1 MRFRIIAVVAA
12 FGVLITAG
20 IASANGEDT
29 DPRID
34 TLFTYGYDAQTQL
47 FFFNTHITDSTPLDC
62 TLSGTFNANYGQPT
76 VEDGTV
82 PVEGLSGDGEN
93 PVIFEETGYDLAEG
107 VEEAADSAPYTAAGV
122 CGISGIAVESDMNH
136 GQFMKLFKE
145 SIDMRGRG
153 CLNRWLAKSGLGKDD
168 PEATAPEFTDPVIGF
183 DGSIDFTTVETDCI
197 HGNQDK
203 AEDHPGRGHK
213 TDETDADATNGHG
226 RPDAPGKSDKAPGRD
241 KDK

>member
-12 FGVLITAG
+12 FSILATAG
-20 IASANGEDT
+20 IANANGEDT

-34 TLFTYGYDAQTQL
+34 TLFTYGYDAQTNL
-47 FFFNTHITDSTPLDC
+47 FFSNTHTTDSTPLDC
-62 TLSGTFNANYGQPT
+62 TLSGTFNAKYGEPDP
-76 VEDGTV
+76 EDGTV
-82 PVEGLSGDGEN
+82 SVVELSSDGEN
-93 PVIFEETGYDLAEG
+93 PVIFAATGFDLADYVGE
-107 VEEAADSAPYTAAGV
+107 VEPEAYKAAGV
-122 CGISGIAVESDMNH
+122 CGISGITVESDMNH
-136 GQFMKLFKE
+136 GQFMKLFNE

-153 CLNRWLAKSGLGKDD
+153 CLNRWLAKSGMGKD
-168 PEATAPEFTDPVIGF
+168 ATTQDFTDPVIGF
-183 DGSIDFTTVETDCI
+183 DGSIDFTTVETDCT

>member
-12 FGVLITAG
+12 FSVLVTAG
-20 IASANGEDT
+20 IASAND
-29 DPRID
+29 DDKDSRLD
-34 TLFTYGYDAQTQL
+34 TLFTFGYDAQTQL
-47 FFFNTHITDSTPLDC
+47 FFSNTHTTDSTPLDC
-62 TLSGTFNANYGQPT
+62 TLSGTFNANYGEPA

-82 PVEGLSGDGEN
+82 PVKGLSGDGEN
-93 PVIFEETGYDLAEG
+93 PVIFEETGYDLADDEK
-107 VEEAADSAPYTAAGV
+107 AADSAPYTAAGV

-136 GQFMKLFKE
+136 GQFMKLFNE
-145 SIDMRGRG
+145 NIDMGGRG
-153 CLNRWLAKSGLGKDD
+153 CLNRWLAKSGLGKDT
-168 PEATAPEFTDPVIGF
+168 TAPDPIDPAVGF
-183 DGSIDFTTVETDCI
+183 DGIIDFTTVETDCI

-213 TDETDADATNGHG
+213 TGETDADATNGHG

>member
-12 FGVLITAG
+12 FSVLVTAG
-20 IASANGEDT
+20 IASAND
-29 DPRID
+29 DDKDSRLD
-34 TLFTYGYDAQTQL
+34 TLFTFGYDAQTQL
-47 FFFNTHITDSTPLDC
+47 FFSNTHTTDSTPLDC
-62 TLSGTFNANYGQPT
+62 TLSGTFNANYGEPA
-76 VEDGTV
+76 VEDGMV

-136 GQFMKLFKE
+136 GQFMKLFNE
-145 SIDMRGRG
+145 NIDMGGRG
-153 CLNRWLAKSGLGKDD
+153 CLNRWLAKSGLGKDT
-168 PEATAPEFTDPVIGF
+168 TAPDPIDPADGF
-183 DGSIDFTTVETDCI
+183 DGIIDFTTVETDCI

>member
-1 MRFRIIAVVAA
+1 MRFRIIAAVAA
-12 FGVLITAG
+12 FSILATAG

-47 FFFNTHITDSTPLDC
+47 FFSNTHTTDSTPLDC
-62 TLSGTFNANYGQPT
+62 TLSGTFNANYGEPA

-82 PVEGLSGDGEN
+82 PVEGLSGDEGA
-93 PVIFEETGYDLAEG
+93 VIFEATGFVLAEG
-107 VEEAADSAPYTAAGV
+107 VEEAAGSAEYKFDGV
-122 CGISGIAVESDMNH
+122 CGISGITVEDDMNH
-136 GQFMKLFKE
+136 GQFMKLFNE
-145 SIDMRGRG
+145 NIDMGGRG
-153 CLNRWLAKSGLGKDD
+153 CLNRWLAQSGLGKD
-168 PEATAPEFTDPVIGF
+168 ATAPDFIDPVIGF
-183 DGSIDFTTVETDCI
+183 DGRIDFTTVETDCI

-213 TDETDADATNGHG
+213 TGDTDAETANGHG

-241 KDK
+241 KDR